1 MYDIAWNNNE
11 YKNDNAMACKHGT
24 EFCEEES
31 RPSGV
36 RMPNLLE
43 LC

>member
-11 YKNDNAMACKHGT
+11 YKNANAVACKH
-24 EFCEEES
+24 EFGEHES

-36 RMPNLLE
+36 HMPNRLE